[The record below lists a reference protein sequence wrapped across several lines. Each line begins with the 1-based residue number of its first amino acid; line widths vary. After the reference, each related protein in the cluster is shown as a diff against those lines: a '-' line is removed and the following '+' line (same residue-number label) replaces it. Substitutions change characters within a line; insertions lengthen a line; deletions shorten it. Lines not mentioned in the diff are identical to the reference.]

1 MIDPSGGPYMHSG
14 YDMGMFDESLKG
26 MIVEE
31 FKSVPEGYLIKI
43 KK

>member
-1 MIDPSGGPYMHSG
+1 
-14 YDMGMFDESLKG
+14 MGMFDESFKG

-31 FKSVPEGYLIKI
+31 FKSVPEGYLIII